1 MKRDHAQVLAG
12 RVPDV
17 FAQQNHSE
25 RIGYS
30 KTQRPGG
37 GEGGHLEPERVEAVL
52 CTVSGMGALRCR
64 RVHLTSMRVV
74 SFSNSRSFGP
84 SSVRSGS
91 LKDPRPHP
99 GRAQVEPRLHEFH
112 DGLVL
117 LRRGRV
123 LVLTQCC

>member
-1 MKRDHAQVLAG
+1 MSKGLA
-12 RVPDV
+12 R
-17 FAQQNHSE
+17 
-25 RIGYS
+25 
-30 KTQRPGG
+30 
-37 GEGGHLEPERVEAVL
+37 GEGQVRSRRLEVL
-52 CTVSGMGALRCR
+52 WWLPFLGWTRG
-64 RVHLTSMRVV
+64 HLTSMRVV

>member
-12 RVPDV
+12 GLPDV
-17 FAQQNHSE
+17 FAE
-25 RIGYS
+25 PDDAARARYS
-30 KTQRPGG
+30 KKTGPGR